1 MRFRINERISMRG
14 LGLTRVWVCEGL
26 GCGG

>member
-1 MRFRINERISMRG
+1 MRVRMNERISMRG

-26 GCGG
+26 GCKV